1 MLPACGARGGEGS
14 SGRRMGGREE
24 ETEGEERVGKVWIGR
39 VKGGGWKERAEVG
52 GRHEGGQ
59 GACEQ

>member
-24 ETEGEERVGKVWIGR
+24 ETEGEERVGKVWIGSLHR
-39 VKGGGWKERAEVG
+39 NVAVSKHGF
-52 GRHEGGQ
+52 
-59 GACEQ
+59 